1 MAKVGV
7 KKQIIKKSIPK
18 KTIPK
23 TNQTEK
29 ILIENFVALQKVIV
43 NLAEK
48 LTNLSTQTSKL
59 LELFETSAKTLAE
72 KGFEDNKEIV
82 QKLDALLDQN
92 KVLAKGISL
101 LHEAEEEIPKTPL
114 QRPATPTQKPI
125 PQQLPKSPMPPQPS
139 QSQKQAP
146 INIQEYQKS
155 ISAP

>member
-7 KKQIIKKSIPK
+7 KKQIIKKSIPIK
-18 KTIPK
+18 KIITEPK
-23 TNQTEK
+23 QTEK

-59 LELFETSAKTLAE
+59 LEIFETSAKTLAE

-82 QKLDALLDQN
+82 QKLDSLLDQN
-92 KVLAKGISL
+92 KILAKGISL
-101 LHEAEEEIPKTPL
+101 LHETEEEIPLP
-114 QRPATPTQKPI
+114 PQKPVQPI
-125 PQQLPKSPMPPQPS
+125 PQPLPRPPMPQQPI
-139 QSQKQAP
+139 QPGQPPKQAQ

-155 ISAP
+155 ISAS